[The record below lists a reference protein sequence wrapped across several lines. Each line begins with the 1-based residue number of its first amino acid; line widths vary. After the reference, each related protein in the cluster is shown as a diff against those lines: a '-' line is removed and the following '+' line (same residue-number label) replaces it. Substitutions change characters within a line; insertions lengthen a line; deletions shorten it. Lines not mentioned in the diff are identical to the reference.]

1 MHTPRSRSFLFSCL
15 LLVVGA
21 SALAADPPGS
31 PYKVGE
37 RLGSTPGKPA
47 SDFREVKWE
56 ELIPPNWNPADAFK
70 GVDLAKMEDGD
81 PRAMDAL
88 ARMRDVWANAP
99 VASSLNGAAVRIA
112 GFVIP
117 LERVKDEVSEFLLV
131 PYFGACIHVPPPPA
145 NQIIHVVS
153 DKPLKNVQTMDAMW
167 VSGVLKVSAGESS
180 WGRSAYRMQAKA
192 TAPYVFPARK

>member
-15 LLVVGA
+15 LLVAGG

-37 RLGSTPGKPA
+37 RLGGTPGKPA

-88 ARMRDVWANAP
+88 ARMRDV
-99 VASSLNGAAVRIA
+99 
-112 GFVIP
+112 
-117 LERVKDEVSEFLLV
+117 
-131 PYFGACIHVPPPPA
+131 
-145 NQIIHVVS
+145 
-153 DKPLKNVQTMDAMW
+153 
-167 VSGVLKVSAGESS
+167 
-180 WGRSAYRMQAKA
+180 
-192 TAPYVFPARK
+192 